1 VLPAGVEGVAAA
13 SGTPRR
19 GSAAPTVPVLVV
31 SDVRL
36 YRHGL
41 AEILARHEGIDVVG
55 TAASADDALTAAR
68 GHPTALVLVDVT
80 MPGGVEEIRTVVRA
94 LPAAK
99 VLALTVADDEEQVIA
114 WAEAGVSGYVTRE
127 SSLEELVAA
136 IHGAQRGEVICSPR
150 LAATLLRRVRSLSAG
165 VAPSA
170 GGEPPLTAR
179 ELEIVDLLD
188 AGLSNK
194 EIASR
199 LFIEVATVKNHVH
212 NILEKLRVRRRSEVG
227 AMLRARRAG
236 SGSVGTGSS
245 PTI

>member
-1 VLPAGVEGVAAA
+1 MWAGVEGVAAA
-13 SGTPRR
+13 SATPRQ
-19 GSAAPTVPVLVV
+19 GPVAPTVSVLVV

-41 AEILARHEGIDVVG
+41 AEILARHEGIEVVG
-55 TAASADDALTAAR
+55 TAANTPDAVAAAR
-68 GHPTALVLVDVT
+68 SHPPALVLLDVT
-80 MPGGVEEIRTVVRA
+80 MPAGVETIRAVVGA

-99 VLALTVADDEEQVIA
+99 VLALTVTDDEEQVIA

-127 SSLEELVAA
+127 SSLDDLVAA
-136 IHGAQRGEVICSPR
+136 IHSARRGELICSPR

-165 VAPSA
+165 VPA
-170 GGEPPLTAR
+170 GAFGEPALTTR

-199 LFIEVATVKNHVH
+199 LYIEVATVKNHVH
-212 NILEKLRVRRRSEVG
+212 NILEKLRARRRSEVG
-227 AMLRARRAG
+227 AIRRARQAG
-236 SGSVGTGSS
+236 SGSVAAGDSS
-245 PTI
+245 TI

>member
-1 VLPAGVEGVAAA
+1 VRAGVEGVAAA
-13 SGTPRR
+13 SRTPRQ

-41 AEILARHEGIDVVG
+41 AEILARHEGVEVVG
-55 TAASADDALTAAR
+55 TAANAADALAAAHS
-68 GHPTALVLVDVT
+68 HPAALVLLDVT
-80 MPGGVEEIRTVVRA
+80 MPGGVETIRAVVRA

-99 VLALTVADDEEQVIA
+99 VLALTVGDDEEQVIA

-136 IHGAQRGEVICSPR
+136 IDGAQRGEVICSPR

-165 VAPSA
+165 VPAST
-170 GGEPPLTAR
+170 GDEPPLTAR

-227 AMLRARRAG
+227 AILRARRAG
-236 SGSVGTGSS
+236 SGSMDTGRS